1 MRRSISKQQ
10 SLYTFDVSGM
20 RNSEGRIREK
30 ILVHGVRRNLLI
42 EIRNG
47 QLIVHHAVHGSPI
60 LREYVYAEIVLIRR
74 GFLLVLATLLL
85 AEQACHEV
93 LEHSRRQIID

>member
-30 ILVHGVRRNLLI
+30 ILVVHGVRRNLLI

-60 LREYVYAEIVLIRR
+60 LREYVSPEIVLIRR
-74 GFLLVLATLLL
+74 GFLHVLATLLL
-85 AEQACHEV
+85 AQKGPGTRI
-93 LEHSRRQIID
+93 LE